1 MEHPIVE
8 IIKKGDNSKL
18 KEMLAAD
25 SDLANGKTEQDLSF
39 LQLAAYYRNTDA
51 IALIREKK
59 KSLDLYEAAS
69 IGDLERVQ
77 HHLKVSPE
85 SIDSYSNDGFTPLGL
100 ACYFGH
106 LEIVKFLTN
115 NGADVNK
122 ASSNSFHV
130 APLHSATAISNFE
143 ITEYLLANG
152 ANVNVRQQSGVTP
165 LHSAAHNGQ
174 PKIAQLLIEHGA
186 DINART
192 DDGKT
197 PFDMA
202 VEKGYVETAELLR
215 RK

>member
-8 IIKKGDNSKL
+8 IIKKGENSKL

-25 SDLANGKTEQDLSF
+25 SDLANGKTEQGLSF
-39 LQLAAYYRNTDA
+39 LQLATYYRNVDA

-59 KSLDLYEAAS
+59 KSIDLYESAS

-85 SIDSYSNDGFTPLGL
+85 SISSYSNDGFTPLGL

-106 LEIVKFLTN
+106 LEIVKFLVN
-115 NGADVNK
+115 NGADINK

-152 ANVNVRQQSGVTP
+152 ANLNVRQQSGVTQ

-186 DINART
+186 DINVRT